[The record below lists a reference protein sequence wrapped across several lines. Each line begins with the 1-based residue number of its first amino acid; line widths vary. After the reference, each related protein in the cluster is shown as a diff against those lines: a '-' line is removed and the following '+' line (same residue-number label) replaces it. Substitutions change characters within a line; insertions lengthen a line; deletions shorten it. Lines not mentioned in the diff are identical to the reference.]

1 MIPNY
6 TLALGDSICQVLR
19 GPEAL
24 GGRLSNEALF
34 AMAMKATT
42 AAKVAAAPKAKAEAK
57 AGAGAAGAGAAGA
70 SSNQTAPPVW
80 VAEYNLAAQVDR
92 VTTPRWR
99 NAWHRFSYPDA
110 YRHLCAECGR
120 AVATVSCG
128 CGAKVCKA
136 HFSIAYESC
145 SRCLFAVARE

>member
-99 NAWHRFSYPDA
+99 NALRRWR
-110 YRHLCAECGR
+110 
-120 AVATVSCG
+120 
-128 CGAKVCKA
+128 
-136 HFSIAYESC
+136 
-145 SRCLFAVARE
+145 SRPLRVIIMIITMLLLSVIISVVPLRGHETSTPLL